1 MHRALSP
8 SLALLMLSPAALVAQ
23 APSWD
28 GDYVLD
34 LERSDK
40 PVEAIR
46 TATEPLNFAL
56 KPILRKKLEGSER
69 PAQNLNLLKGSGV
82 TLRIDKNLP
91 FTAAPGSPARWK
103 RTDGEAFEVSMEDQA
118 PGFALSFRQ
127 DDVVRMQRFG
137 LSEDG
142 RTLTLDVTLR
152 HPKVPE
158 PVRYKLV
165 YRKAG

>member
-91 FTAAPGSPARWK
+91 FTAALGSPARWK

-127 DDVVRMQRFG
+127 DEVVRTQRFG

>member
-8 SLALLMLSPAALVAQ
+8 SLALLLLSPAALVAQ

-34 LERSDK
+34 PERGDNV
-40 PVEAIR
+40 VEAVR
-46 TATEPLNFAL
+46 RATETLNFAL
-56 KPILRKKLEGSER
+56 KPILRKKLEGSEK
-69 PAQNLNLLKGSGV
+69 PPQNLNLLKGSGV
-82 TLRIDKNLP
+82 TLRIEKNLP

-103 RTDGEAFEVSMEDQA
+103 RTDGEAFEVSMEDLA

-127 DDVVRMQRFG
+127 DEVVRTQRFG

>member
-8 SLALLMLSPAALVAQ
+8 SLALLLLSPVALVAQ
-23 APSWD
+23 GPSWD

-34 LERSDK
+34 LERSDR
-40 PVEAIR
+40 PAEAIR
-46 TATEPLNFAL
+46 AATEPLNFAL

-69 PAQNLNLLKGSGV
+69 PPQNLNLLKGSGV
-82 TLRIDKNLP
+82 TLRIEKNLP

-158 PVRYKLV
+158 TVRYKLV

>member
-1 MHRALSP
+1 MTRPGTGIDFWFSIG
-8 SLALLMLSPAALVAQ
+8 STYTYLAAMRLPQVAQ
-23 APSWD
+23 RTGIAFRWRPFD
-28 GDYVLD
+28 V
-34 LERSDK
+34 RSIM
-40 PVEAIR
+40 VE
-46 TATEPLNFAL
+46 
-56 KPILRKKLEGSER
+56 
-69 PAQNLNLLKGSGV
+69 Q
-82 TLRIDKNLP
+82 KNLP

-103 RTDGEAFEVSMEDQA
+103 RTDGEAFEVSMEDLA

-127 DDVVRMQRFG
+127 DDVVRIQRFG

-158 PVRYKLV
+158 PVRYRLV